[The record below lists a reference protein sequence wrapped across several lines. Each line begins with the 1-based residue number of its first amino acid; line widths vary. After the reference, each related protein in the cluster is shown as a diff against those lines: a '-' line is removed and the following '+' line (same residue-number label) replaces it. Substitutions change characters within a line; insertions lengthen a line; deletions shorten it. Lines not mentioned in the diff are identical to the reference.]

1 MSGRS
6 KGKKTNKSPRP
17 SPINRRT
24 LTRRKGNEVS
34 DIAASVLGLD
44 KRDYRIDGTG
54 QINIRGEP
62 ARDKARKTIEGL
74 QKEQRDERLRLE
86 EQERISDYPCDDQRC
101 NEKNNQCPWDQEVVN
116 KLITLFLNP
125 DAKETTTLRTKGTKR
140 GRGREG
146 GKRKKTVKRYSK
158 NTKKK

>member
-6 KGKKTNKSPRP
+6 KGNKTNKSPRPRP

-34 DIAASVLGLD
+34 KIAASALGLD
-44 KRDYRIDGTG
+44 ERDYRMGRRKGRTG
-54 QINIRGEP
+54 EIIIK
-62 ARDKARKTIEGL
+62 RDAQEQARKTIEGL

-146 GKRKKTVKRYSK
+146 GKRKKT
-158 NTKKK
+158 